1 MIGLPYRT
9 YYQLFPNRCIV
20 GALFVVLLALCIK
33 LEKPRLL
40 LAIGYILTI
49 FMFVWSNDCGLFMIV
64 SWAAYLVCRSFS
76 SSIKSC
82 LWKIPLIIAMIPVSI
97 TASFGL
103 TNLYNIAVGGK
114 PMDFETFM
122 FPIIGTSH
130 IKNIELPLSD
140 GVDNWTIILIIS
152 FTFLMCGFFGVIK
165 NKGNKISCAYT
176 ALGVMNI
183 GLISYAFNRA
193 AYENFEICYQL
204 SAIMLCIFIEMV
216 TKDIIQVFEKK
227 AKTTISRTICSY
239 VALMAV
245 VIMVFVDLSCIIN
258 ISSRQIYFVS
268 GENESSCDYI
278 VI

>member
-97 TASFGL
+97 AASFGL

-130 IKNIELPLSD
+130 IKN
-140 GVDNWTIILIIS
+140 
-152 FTFLMCGFFGVIK
+152 
-165 NKGNKISCAYT
+165 
-176 ALGVMNI
+176 
-183 GLISYAFNRA
+183 
-193 AYENFEICYQL
+193 
-204 SAIMLCIFIEMV
+204 
-216 TKDIIQVFEKK
+216 KDIIQVFEKK

-245 VIMVFVDLSCIIN
+245 VIMVFVNLSCIIN
-258 ISSRQIYFVS
+258 ISSRQNYFVS
-268 GENESSCDYI
+268 GANESSCDYI